1 MHTMKCKNC
10 NGIVRKNF
18 CSTCGQST
26 RVGKITFKSISQDA
40 FQGIFYIKN
49 GFLFTVRELFLRPG
63 ETIQNYLDGQR
74 KRYFKPMVYVIVL
87 SSLYYISVH
96 LAGKTTLFETLISGL
111 IENSESIINI
121 DINDDK
127 VKVPGIL
134 IWFSKNHAY
143 FTLLTIPLFALASF
157 ISFLGL
163 KVNYLEHI
171 VLNLYCTAQQTLI
184 YACFILINTV
194 FKSEI
199 LDYMP
204 SIFGGLYLF
213 FVYWK
218 FFKNGNRFFNVL
230 RTLTACIISISI
242 SAFAFVGILI
252 ISHLN

>member
-121 DINDDK
+121 DINDDR
-127 VKVPGIL
+127 
-134 IWFSKNHAY
+134 SKY
-143 FTLLTIPLFALASF
+143 QE
-157 ISFLGL
+157 
-163 KVNYLEHI
+163 Y
-171 VLNLYCTAQQTLI
+171 
-184 YACFILINTV
+184 
-194 FKSEI
+194 
-199 LDYMP
+199 
-204 SIFGGLYLF
+204 
-213 FVYWK
+213 
-218 FFKNGNRFFNVL
+218 
-230 RTLTACIISISI
+230 
-242 SAFAFVGILI
+242 
-252 ISHLN
+252 